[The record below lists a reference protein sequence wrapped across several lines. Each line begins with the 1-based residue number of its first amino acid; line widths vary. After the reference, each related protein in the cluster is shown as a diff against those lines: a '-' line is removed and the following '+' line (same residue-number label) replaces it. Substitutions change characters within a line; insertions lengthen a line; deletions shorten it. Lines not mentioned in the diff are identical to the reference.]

1 MFACVVAT
9 HAQQRHSDGLDDV
22 LRVIPMTAAVG
33 LNIAGIE
40 GSMPKS
46 QALLAKGIS
55 LGITAGVAWTLKGVV
70 CEQRPDGSDNNSFP
84 SGHAAIAFAGAH
96 ALHKD
101 YGKLSPWI
109 SVAGYSVA
117 TFVAIDRVAKDRHH
131 WYDVTA
137 GAAIGV
143 AATEL
148 SYRLTER
155 LFRRNDVGIAF
166 TGRQF
171 DVVVKL

>member
-1 MFACVVAT
+1 MFACVFST
-9 HAQQRHSDGLDDV
+9 HAQQHHSDKLDDV

-33 LNIAGIE
+33 LNIAGID
-40 GSMPKS
+40 GSMPKY

-70 CEQRPDGSDNNSFP
+70 SEQRPDGSDNNSFP

-131 WYDVTA
+131 WYDVAA

-143 AATEL
+143 ATTEL
-148 SYRLTER
+148 SYRLTEH
-155 LFRRNDVGIAF
+155 LFRTDNVGVAF
-166 TGRQF
+166 TGQQF
-171 DVVVKL
+171 DVVVRL